1 MVSKMENQN
10 PRELEAG
17 TYLEKHRVLDL
28 LDNMTSMLIFG
39 RPDDPKTF
47 LIQQL
52 EKLKIAKQSG
62 MYYPCLFDDSNLTS
76 IFGMLDPTKRGFIT
90 REQFVEALSTL
101 GVKNF
106 DEYPPG
112 SEVNKITLDTFL
124 RESKQGLTKSSS
136 TFKQ

>member
-1 MVSKMENQN
+1 MVSKIEEQN

-90 REQFVEALSTL
+90 REQFVEGNRVWLNLRLHS
-101 GVKNF
+101 N
-106 DEYPPG
+106 
-112 SEVNKITLDTFL
+112 NKYY
-124 RESKQGLTKSSS
+124 SSLHFVLHIPFRS
-136 TFKQ
+136 IHFINIDLQ